1 MDTCSANDAQIF
13 PYSGVLAKDQSNH
26 LERVNL
32 LSVGAKDSSKQ
43 SVRKTHRTISI
54 WIRPNFY
61 LGHLELNS
69 VIKHCLFAA
78 TLMETEWRGEGA
90 GGDGGG
96 WSVVLFFCSIF
107 FLFWFGHVF
116 KM

>member
-54 WIRPNFY
+54 WFPPNFS

-69 VIKHCLFAA
+69 FIKHCLFAA
-78 TLMETEWRGEGA
+78 TLMETES
-90 GGDGGG
+90 GGG
-96 WSVVLFFCSIF
+96 GSLGGYGRWVVGGAVL
-107 FLFWFGHVF
+107 
-116 KM
+116 